1 MIKLMNAQKTHT
13 SAIYSHTGSDTG
25 TVYTITHNFGAEPDF
40 VKAQALSP
48 DGLWVSMGDLW
59 QANSGHYY
67 GCQAYSPNNADKNI
81 TKIYVYQFDYGTL
94 GATRDVRFI
103 CEKLGPSQTI
113 TNITP
118 AFQWSSSE
126 QVYPFERDIDG
137 RTLYCKEVNMGTL
150 ASNGAVSVAHNIP
163 NYDPTKIHKIEGI
176 ARATSS
182 YDDYSTFQLG
192 LAGWT
197 GIQTGVVLKVYI
209 SNIIV
214 FTPASY
220 YNNYTGVVRIIY
232 AK

>member
-1 MIKLMNAQKTHT
+1 MIKLMNNQQVYT
-13 SAIYSHTGSDTG
+13 SPEYSHPQQTGENS
-25 TVYTITHNFGAEPDF
+25 ITYILAHNFGKQPDKIILY
-40 VKAQALSP
+40 VK
-48 DGLWVSMGDLW
+48 
-59 QANSGHYY
+59 NSVGQY
-67 GCQAYSPNNADKNI
+67 
-81 TKIYVYQFDYGTL
+81 
-94 GATRDVRFI
+94 
-103 CEKLGPSQTI
+103 CEKYDYNYYPPESKGYGFAIDKTQCTINATAVQLYNVGGSGNQTIIFRCFNLGTTQTI